1 MTPNWKWILGGGLVA
16 AVVYYIAK
24 IPKERNL
31 IVSEG
36 GWQEL
41 KVSGS
46 AVQDLLDELLSEAS
60 AMAPK
65 PSPAAPP
72 PAVPQPPQL
81 SQALEPHEQP
91 HKSDDVSTVAPP
103 LPLPPPTT
111 LLPPLPLPPTL
122 KGEQGAA
129 PADGEGGRHRVSDE
143 DAAQQ
148 RAARLEALA
157 AEARWLEKALRDR
170 IQVRCAV

>member
-46 AVQDLLDELLSEAS
+46 AVQDLL
-60 AMAPK
+60 
-65 PSPAAPP
+65 AAR
-72 PAVPQPPQL
+72 Q
-81 SQALEPHEQP
+81 
-91 HKSDDVSTVAPP
+91 VAPISA
-103 LPLPPPTT
+103 LPRGI
-111 LLPPLPLPPTL
+111 PPLVAETSAIPGQGQAIGYWIRANDPTVTDAWPVVFY
-122 KGEQGAA
+122 GALL
-129 PADGEGGRHRVSDE
+129 DE
-143 DAAQQ
+143 DDINNSRFYRISAKWD
-148 RAARLEALA
+148 RA
-157 AEARWLEKALRDR
+157 
-170 IQVRCAV
+170 